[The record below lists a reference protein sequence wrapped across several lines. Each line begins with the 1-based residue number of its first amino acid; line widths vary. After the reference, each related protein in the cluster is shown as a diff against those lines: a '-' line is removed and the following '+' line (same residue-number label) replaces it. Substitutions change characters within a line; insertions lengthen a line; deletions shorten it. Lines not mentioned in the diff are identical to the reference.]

1 MKTDSTTEGA
11 PAALQLLV
19 LGSNEHAAAQLA
31 AAHAQLQ
38 QQFRLLAAS
47 ACLQSA
53 PIHDDGAPPYLNQA
67 VLIAT
72 ALPPA
77 ELKQRLR
84 AIEAGLGRVRP
95 APRPG
100 LCPIDIDLV
109 AELGPPL
116 TIWDPKSWN
125 APYGRRVIGDL
136 FAFAKC
142 HNIEGF
148 VQPAIDTL

>member
-1 MKTDSTTEGA
+1 MKTDSTTERA
-11 PAALQLLV
+11 SALQLLV
-19 LGSNEHAAAQLA
+19 LGSNEQAAGQLA
-31 AAHAQLQ
+31 AAREQLQ
-38 QQFRLLAAS
+38 QQFELLAAS

-72 ALPPA
+72 ALPPT

-84 AIEAGLGRVRP
+84 AIEASLGRVRP
-95 APRPG
+95 APHPG

-116 TIWDPKSWN
+116 TVWDPKSWN
-125 APYGRRVIGDL
+125 SSYGRSVIRDL
-136 FAFAKC
+136 MEFAKC
-142 HNIEGF
+142 NNIEGF
-148 VQPAIDTL
+148 VQPPIDTV